1 MKVGANES
9 AGERHDWQARGFEA
23 SRQVPGAADARL
35 RGRHGHSFRVEV
47 CHPLRDENQTGRLGD
62 RLGNVVERLDYQ
74 DLDLLFSQRHD
85 AEIWNWIEKHLDLA
99 PGSHGCLASGPR
111 QGVVR
116 DAAGRLHGW
125 MRDRFESAHFLP
137 NVPAGH
143 KCGRLHGHGFEV
155 VLFFPWEEGQS
166 ASLITQWEKLH
177 ARLHG
182 RCLNE
187 LGGLDI
193 PTSEILASW
202 IWSRLQEGGQ
212 VLTQVTV
219 YETASSG
226 SSFDG
231 TRYRI
236 WKEQSFDS
244 ALRSPEGVLW
254 GHTYRLR
261 LGLSAPLDEMM
272 GWTQDFGEVKRLFDP
287 LYRELDHQPLHDK
300 VPAGTILALLDWI
313 VARTR
318 PLLPALDRL
327 DLYDTPG
334 SGKVWTLPV
343 FGPLR

>member
-1 MKVGANES
+1 MKAGAY
-9 AGERHDWQARGFEA
+9 HDWQARGFEA
-23 SRQVPGAADARL
+23 SRQVIGAMDPRL
-35 RGRHGHSFRVEV
+35 QRRHGHSFRVEV
-47 CHPLRDENQTGRLGD
+47 CDPLRGESSSGQLGD
-62 RLGNVVERLDYQ
+62 LLSNVVEQLDYQ
-74 DLDLLFSQRHD
+74 DLDVLFSQRHD
-85 AEIWNWIEKHLDLA
+85 AEIWHWIEDRLDLA
-99 PGSHGCLASGPR
+99 PGSHGYLASGPWR
-111 QGVVR
+111 GVVR
-116 DAAGRLHGW
+116 DTMGRLHGW

-155 VLFFPWEEGQS
+155 VLFFPWEGQAAQLKTRWEG
-166 ASLITQWEKLH
+166 LH

-187 LGGLDI
+187 LSGLDI
-193 PTSEILASW
+193 PTSEILAGW
-202 IWSRLQEGGQ
+202 IWSRLQAQGQ
-212 VLTQVTV
+212 ALTQVAV

-244 ALRSPEGVLW
+244 ALRSPEGALW

-300 VPAGTILALLDWI
+300 IPAGTTLALLDW
-313 VARTR
+313 VLARTR
-318 PLLPALDRL
+318 SLLPTLDRL

-334 SGKVWTLPV
+334 SGKIWTLPMT
-343 FGPLR
+343 GPVR

>member
-1 MKVGANES
+1 MK
-9 AGERHDWQARGFEA
+9 AGTRHDWQARGFEA
-23 SRQVPGAADARL
+23 SRQVTGAADPRL
-35 RGRHGHSFRVEV
+35 QRRHGHSFRVEV
-47 CHPLRDENQTGRLGD
+47 CDPLQDESSSGRLGV
-62 RLGNVVERLDYQ
+62 LLSNVVEQLDYQ
-74 DLDLLFSQRHD
+74 DLDVLFSQRHD
-85 AEIWNWIEKHLDLA
+85 AEIWHWIEDRLDLA

-116 DAAGRLHGW
+116 DTTGRLHGW

-155 VLFFPWEEGQS
+155 VLFFPWEGGQ
-166 ASLITQWEKLH
+166 AAQLKTRWERLH

-187 LGGLDI
+187 LSGLDI

-202 IWSRLQEGGQ
+202 IWFRLQAQGQ
-212 VLTQVTV
+212 ALSQVTV

-244 ALRSPEGVLW
+244 ALRSPEGALW

-300 VPAGTILALLDWI
+300 VPAGTTLALLDW
-313 VARTR
+313 VLARTR
-318 PLLPALDRL
+318 PLLPTLDRL

-334 SGKVWTLPV
+334 SGKIWTLPIT
-343 FGPLR
+343 GPVR